1 VIVMVQQGQVLR
13 MKSKATDGSAL
24 WGYRYRIGGRDSR
37 RVQRGG
43 YASEQDAAEAL
54 ERALERLRR
63 VNGTATTL
71 TLACL
76 VEEYLAQH
84 DAQPETIEKL
94 RWLLAKSGQ
103 VIRRSVSRGASFAGD
118 RGLADDDRTRPSF
131 RGGLRRCGRS

>member
-1 VIVMVQQGQVLR
+1 MVQQGQVLR

-24 WGYRYRIGGRDSR
+24 CGYRYRIGGRDSR

-94 RWLLAKSGQ
+94 K
-103 VIRRSVSRGASFAGD
+103 RSSCS
-118 RGLADDDRTRPSF
+118 TRKPSAVPPKK
-131 RGGLRRCGRS
+131 RARSAPTSSTGR